1 MSLFKYNETYK
12 PFKHEWAMKLA
23 ETHEVMHWH
32 ELEADLQ
39 DDIGQWKTGK
49 LSSWEINHVTQILRL
64 FTQTDVQV
72 GQNYCDLF
80 IPTFKNNEVR
90 NMLLSFAAREGI
102 HQRAYALLN
111 ETLGLP
117 ESEYSAFLE
126 YEEMADKIEFMK
138 KNDVATEKGMGL
150 ALAQSACNEGMSLF
164 SAFIQLLNYQ
174 RQGKMRGMCEIVLW
188 SIRDESEHCKGMTRL
203 FREFCKEKPQVV
215 TDEFKLNIYDMFRD
229 AVSLEDKFIDLS
241 YSMGEPDS
249 LPKETVKQYIRYIA
263 DRRLTQLGLKPNWGV
278 DQNPCD
284 WFDWLVAGESHGN
297 FFEGR
302 VTDYSGEGLLG
313 EEWGYKDLTD

>member
-1 MSLFKYNETYK
+1 MSLFEYKKTYK
-12 PFKHEWAMKLA
+12 PFHFPWAMKAA

-39 DDIGQWKTGK
+39 DDIGQWKNGK
-49 LSSWEINHVTQILRL
+49 LKDWEINHITQILRL

-80 IPTFKNNEVR
+80 IPSFKNNEIR
-90 NMLLSFAAREGI
+90 NMLLSFATREGI

-111 ETLGLP
+111 DTLGLP
-117 ESEYSAFLE
+117 DSEYYAFLE
-126 YEEMADKIEFMK
+126 FSEMSDKIEFMQD
-138 KNDVATEKGMGL
+138 NDVSTDSGMGK

-164 SAFIQLLNYQ
+164 SAFIMLLNYQ

-188 SIRDESEHCKGMTRL
+188 SIRDESEHCKGMTDL
-203 FREFCKEKPQVV
+203 FREYCKERPHIV
-215 TDEFKLNIYDMFRD
+215 TDSFKREVYEMYRT
-229 AVSLEDKFIDLS
+229 AVDLEDKFIDLA
-241 YSMGEPDS
+241 YSMGEPDN

-263 DRRLTQLGLKPNWGV
+263 DRRLTQLGLKPNWNITE
-278 DQNPCD
+278 NPCK
-284 WFDWLVAGESHGN
+284 WFDWLVSGESHGN

-302 VTDYSGEGLLG
+302 VVDYSSEGLSG
-313 EEWGYKDLTD
+313 TDWGY